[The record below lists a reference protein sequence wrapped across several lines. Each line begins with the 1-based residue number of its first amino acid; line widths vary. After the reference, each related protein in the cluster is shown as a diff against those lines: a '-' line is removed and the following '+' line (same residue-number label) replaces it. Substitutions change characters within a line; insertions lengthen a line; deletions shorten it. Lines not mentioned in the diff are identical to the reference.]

1 MTRLKQLWK
10 IRVELPALL
19 KGKNMATKFDDTYEF
34 PDEKAEKAAAEE
46 KFEIEIEDDTPPE
59 DRGRKPMKEPVEDP
73 TEDELATYDEKVQA
87 RIKKFTRGYHD
98 ERRAKE
104 QALREREATETY
116 ARQVIEENKKLQQQ
130 LSSGSK
136 VFIEQSQSSAQIEL
150 ESAKKKY
157 KEAYENGDVDALT
170 DAQADI
176 AEATL
181 KLDKTRGMKPIE
193 VDEKNYVPAQAEKP
207 NLTPRTQKWI
217 DNNNDW
223 WGKDDEMTM
232 AAMGIDRKLQ
242 KEYGA
247 DYVGTE
253 EYFKTIDKTMRKRF
267 PEHFE
272 SDQSYEE
279 DDPPPKKRASEP
291 EEEYEDTPRRATRTT
306 SPVAPATRSTPPN
319 RIRLKASEA
328 ATARRLGVPIEEY
341 AKQVALLRRG

>member
-1 MTRLKQLWK
+1 
-10 IRVELPALL
+10 
-19 KGKNMATKFDDTYEF
+19 MATKFEDSYEF
-34 PDEKAEKAAAEE
+34 PDEIEAKKAAAED
-46 KFEIEIEDDTPPE
+46 KIEIEIEDDTPIP

-73 TEDELATYDEKVQA
+73 TEEELASYDEKVQQ

-104 QALREREATETY
+104 QALREREATEAY
-116 ARQVIEENKKLQQQ
+116 ARQIIEENKKLQQQ

-136 VFIEQSQSSAQIEL
+136 VLIEQSQSSAAIEL
-150 ESAKKKY
+150 EAAKKKY
-157 KEAYENGDVDALT
+157 KQAYEEGDVDALT
-170 DAQADI
+170 DAQAEI

-193 VDEKNYVPAQAEKP
+193 VEEKDYAPAQPEKP

-217 DNNNDW
+217 ERNSDW

-272 SDQSYEE
+272 SEQSYEE
-279 DDPPPKKRASEP
+279 DEPPPKKRTSEP
-291 EEEYEDTPRRATRTT
+291 VDEDDEDDPPRRATRIT
-306 SPVAPATRSTPPN
+306 SPVAPATRSTPPS
-319 RIRLKASEA
+319 RVRLKASEA
-328 ATARRLGVPIEEY
+328 AQARRLGVPIEEY
-341 AKQVALLRRG
+341 ARQVALLRKGA

>member
-1 MTRLKQLWK
+1 
-10 IRVELPALL
+10 
-19 KGKNMATKFDDTYEF
+19 MATRFGDDTFEF
-34 PDEKAEKAAAEE
+34 PDEIEAKKAAAES
-46 KFEIEIEDDTPPE
+46 KIEIEIEDDTPPE

-73 TEDELATYDEKVQA
+73 TEEELASYDEKVQQ

-104 QALREREATETY
+104 QALREREATEAY
-116 ARQVIEENKKLQQQ
+116 ARQIIEENKRLQQQ

-157 KEAYENGDVDALT
+157 KEAYEAGDVDALT
-170 DAQADI
+170 DAQAEI

-193 VDEKNYVPAQAEKP
+193 VEDKEYTPAQPEQPKIS
-207 NLTPRTQKWI
+207 PRTQKWVER
-217 DNNNDW
+217 NSDW

-272 SDQSYEE
+272 SEQSYE
-279 DDPPPKKRASEP
+279 DDEPPPKKRTSEP
-291 EEEYEDTPRRATRTT
+291 VDEDDEDDPPRRATKIT
-306 SPVAPATRSTPPN
+306 SPVAPATRSTPPS

-328 ATARRLGVPIEEY
+328 AQARRLGVPIEEY
-341 AKQVALLRRG
+341 ARQVALLRKGA